1 MQDLILT
8 DSKFDSNPYWDI
20 PLRTKLPP
28 IYVVPDLFDQ
38 NGYDLSMV
46 EQSYANANNTD
57 VIRHKLHRSAIRSTW
72 FVQKYK
78 PEGAVLNHALMF
90 ERKGYTGK
98 ALEQLKAYAKV
109 YPIYYKLINIKP
121 KWGLDFSM
129 DYFDSEGNTIEVLHW
144 EYDGFNYEDVLEAK
158 SMMDSVLVGIDWDDA
173 AKHLLSKKD
182 EWYSLDFFQQSA
194 YKCSYFGIPQEHYK
208 MVVWN

>member
-1 MQDLILT
+1 
-8 DSKFDSNPYWDI
+8 
-20 PLRTKLPP
+20 
-28 IYVVPDLFDQ
+28 
-38 NGYDLSMV
+38 
-46 EQSYANANNTD
+46 
-57 VIRHKLHRSAIRSTW
+57 
-72 FVQKYK
+72 
-78 PEGAVLNHALMF
+78 
-90 ERKGYTGK
+90 
-98 ALEQLKAYAKV
+98 
-109 YPIYYKLINIKP
+109 
-121 KWGLDFSM
+121 M

>member
-38 NGYDLSMV
+38 DGYDLSMV
-46 EQSYANANNTD
+46 EQSYANINNTG
-57 VIRHKLHRSAIRSTW
+57 VVRHQPHRFAIRSTW
-72 FVQKYK
+72 FKQMYK

-90 ERKGYTGK
+90 ERKGYIGK
-98 ALEQLKAYAKV
+98 ALDQLKAYAKV
-109 YPIYYKLINIKP
+109 YPIYYKLVNIKP

-129 DYFDSEGNTIEVLHW
+129 DYFDSEGNTFEVLHW
-144 EYDGFNYEDVLEAK
+144 EYDGFDHDDVNSVK
-158 SMMDSVLVGIDWDDA
+158 QMVDSVLVGIDWEDA
-173 AKHLLSKKD
+173 AKHLLIKKD
-182 EWYSLDFFQQSA
+182 EWYSLDCFKQSA
-194 YKCSYFGIPQEHYK
+194 YKCRYFGIPEDHYK
-208 MVVWN
+208 MVVWK

>member
-8 DSKFDSNPYWDI
+8 DSEFDSNPYWDT

-46 EQSYANANNTD
+46 EQSYANINNSVVT
-57 VIRHKLHRSAIRSTW
+57 RHKLHRSAIRHTW
-72 FVQKYK
+72 FKQNYK
-78 PEGAVLNHALMF
+78 VEGSVLNHALMF
-90 ERKGYTGK
+90 ERKGYTGE
-98 ALEQLKAYAKV
+98 ALDQLKAFAKV

-144 EYDGFNYEDVLEAK
+144 EYDGFVYEDVMDAK
-158 SMMDSVLVGIDWDDA
+158 SKMDSVLLGIDWDDA
-173 AKHLLSKKD
+173 AKHLLNKKD
-182 EWYSLDFFQQSA
+182 EWYSLDFFKQSA